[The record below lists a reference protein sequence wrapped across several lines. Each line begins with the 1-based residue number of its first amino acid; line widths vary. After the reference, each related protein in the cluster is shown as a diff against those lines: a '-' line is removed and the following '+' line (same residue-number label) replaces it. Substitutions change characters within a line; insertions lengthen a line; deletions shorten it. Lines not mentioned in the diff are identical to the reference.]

1 VQEFVMAPKKKT
13 SLSHQQQIAR
23 ALNRACGCGY
33 QEALRRVAEAARKG
47 LLPAVLDRAGRERAV
62 EILLTA
68 DASLLETPAAPVPL
82 SDLAPWAERALA
94 VLSRFTAL
102 FVADLVAQDE
112 DADERAEFAAYC
124 EETER
129 EDLAAAW
136 LYLGAGC
143 IASFNHGRGLETHG
157 EWRTSLAQLEQ
168 QIQEH
173 WRGMVGAVDFTDGFT
188 TAEEVFHR
196 DVWDL
201 PTMAILAGV
210 PESTLPATLRAWAR
224 ACGSVAAG
232 DAGRALPAFDQ
243 AREHR
248 FAFDLAQI
256 QVSMMLRALT
266 SDYTLPELVEFS
278 AQFADALARHHL
290 RAANGPDGNTPG
302 TAPSAS
308 SAGQEG

>member
-1 VQEFVMAPKKKT
+1 MAPKKT
-13 SLSHQQQIAR
+13 NISHQQQIAQS
-23 ALNRACGCGY
+23 LNRASGCGY
-33 QEALRRVAEAARKG
+33 QEALRRVTEAARKG
-47 LLPAVLDRAGRERAV
+47 LLPPVLDKAGREQAV
-62 EILLTA
+62 EILLGA
-68 DASLLETPAAPVPL
+68 DASQLETPAAPVPL
-82 SDLAPWAERALA
+82 SELAPWAERARA

-102 FVADLVAQDE
+102 FVADMVAQDE
-112 DADERAEFAAYC
+112 DSEERAEFAAYC
-124 EETER
+124 EEAES

-143 IASFNHGRGLETHG
+143 IASFNQGRGLQTHG
-157 EWRTSLAQLEQ
+157 QWRTSLDQLEQ

-173 WRGMVGAVDFTDGFT
+173 WRGLVGAVDFTDGFT
-188 TAEEVFHR
+188 TAEEVFQR

-201 PTMAILAGV
+201 PTMTILAGL
-210 PESTLPATLRAWAR
+210 PESTLPVTLRLWAR

-232 DAGRALPAFDQ
+232 DAGRALPAFDR

-278 AQFADALARHHL
+278 AQFANALARHHI
-290 RAANGPDGNTPG
+290 RAASGPEAAAPV

-308 SAGQEG
+308 VAGQEG